1 MDRRL
6 DPRSIVT
13 PYAFSVHPDLLGKP
27 LATPLQR
34 LGAILI
40 DLLVIFLL
48 SQVGAFPLAVA
59 SVGLLFWL
67 AFRKPGRD
75 AFGKLFRV
83 AVGCLG
89 FLVLSTTVIV
99 VLAIRYSD
107 DLEQLVEEMESTGQ
121 VQITGDSTSGAGSA
135 DPSAVAGFL
144 DVIRAVQGASA
155 FGDTESRDEAQAIA
169 NQLAQNAYDLNLPRS
184 DIRGL
189 LEGLIPEDAPWAGDA
204 GEIIDE
210 ALESLAASD
219 LSSQEPAPAL
229 TEPEAAAAGEGA
241 PSTEVSG
248 EAETLSEVAL
258 DSISDLLREIL
269 LLEEDKADLEEALAN
284 AEGDLEAAQNTG
296 VFSWLWNL
304 IDELGLGFGWAALYL
319 TITHAW
325 WKGTS
330 VGKKIFRI
338 RVVMIDLRPLNWWLS
353 FERAGGYAAG
363 FATGF
368 LGFAQIFWDPNRQAI
383 HDKVSETI
391 VIQEGG
397 KAVPGPWIEEGKAQ
411 WARARSGRSEPETR

>member
-27 LATPLQR
+27 LATPWQR
-34 LGAILI
+34 LAAILI
-40 DLLVIFLL
+40 DLVVIFIL

-59 SVGLLFWL
+59 SILLLFWL

-75 AFGKLFRV
+75 AFGKLFRI

-89 FLVLSTTVIV
+89 LLVLVVTVIV
-99 VLAIRYSD
+99 VLLVRYSD
-107 DLEQLVEEMESTGQ
+107 DLGRLVEEMETTGQ
-121 VQITGDSTSGAGSA
+121 GQAAAASGSVDRGPGEAGL
-135 DPSAVAGFL
+135 L
-144 DVIRAVQGASA
+144 DVFQAIRGVSA
-155 FGDTESRDEAQAIA
+155 FGDAQSAEEAQSIA
-169 NQLAQNAYDLNLPRS
+169 NQVAQNAYELGRPRNE
-184 DIRGL
+184 IRSL
-189 LEGLIPEDAPWAGDA
+189 LEGLIPEDKEWARDA
-204 GEIIDE
+204 EDIISG
-210 ALESLAASD
+210 AIESLAQPGIGEVETMEAD
-219 LSSQEPAPAL
+219 PEARPVPGVEPSPESEVE
-229 TEPEAAAAGEGA
+229 TEPQ
-241 PSTEVSG
+241 P
-248 EAETLSEVAL
+248 LSQGAL
-258 DSISDLLREIL
+258 DSISNLTRTIQV
-269 LLEEDKADLEEALAN
+269 LEEDRE
-284 AEGDLEAAQNTG
+284 DLEASLNRTREELEAARDSG
-296 VFSWLWNL
+296 VFAWFWNL

-319 TITHAW
+319 TVTHAW
-325 WKGTS
+325 WKGTT
-330 VGKKIFRI
+330 VGKKLLRI

-411 WARARSGRSEPETR
+411 WERGRSDRSEPQGR

>member
-1 MDRRL
+1 MERRF

-27 LATPLQR
+27 LATPWQR
-34 LGAILI
+34 LAAILI
-40 DLLVIFLL
+40 DLVVIFIL

-59 SVGLLFWL
+59 SILLLFWL

-75 AFGKLFRV
+75 AVGKLFRI

-89 FLVLSTTVIV
+89 LLVLGVTVIV
-99 VLAIRYSD
+99 VLLSRYSD
-107 DLEQLVEEMESTGQ
+107 DLGRLVEEMETTGQ
-121 VQITGDSTSGAGSA
+121 DPAAAGSA
-135 DPSAVAGFL
+135 SVDRGPGEAGLLDVFQAIRSVAGFG
-144 DVIRAVQGASA
+144 DAQSA
-155 FGDTESRDEAQAIA
+155 EEAQSIA
-169 NQLAQNAYDLNLPRS
+169 NQVAQNAHQLGLPRAE
-184 DIRGL
+184 IRSL
-189 LEGLIPEDAPWAGDA
+189 LEGLIPEETGWAQEA
-204 GEIIDE
+204 ESIIDRAMETLASPSVAE
-210 ALESLAASD
+210 ANTVEADPEARPVAGV
-219 LSSQEPAPAL
+219 EPGSEGEVE
-229 TEPEAAAAGEGA
+229 TEPE
-241 PSTEVSG
+241 PLSQ
-248 EAETLSEVAL
+248 EAM
-258 DSISDLLREIL
+258 DSISTLTRTIQ
-269 LLEEDKADLEEALAN
+269 LLEEDRE
-284 AEGDLEAAQNTG
+284 DLEASLGRTREELEAARDSG
-296 VFSWLWNL
+296 VFSWFWNL

-319 TITHAW
+319 TVTHAW

-330 VGKKIFRI
+330 VGKKLLRI

-411 WARARSGRSEPETR
+411 WARGRSEASEPQAR